1 MREMAR
7 DILINTAAFT
17 AIIPTSRIHQLGGIT
32 SPPDIAAGPWAGIRM
47 MPLERGIG
55 PDGTLK
61 GSHRQEVVLWIYDE
75 PRYYERIDQAHK
87 IARAAFLAAA
97 PRSKVIADTT
107 TVWLTCV
114 EWNGE
119 SEDNYDD
126 QWRASTRSAS
136 FWFVGSGI

>member
-7 DILINTAAFT
+7 DILINTAGFT
-17 AIIPTSRIHQLGGIT
+17 AVIPVARIHQLGGIT
-32 SPPDIAAGPWAGIRM
+32 SPPDINMGPWAGIRM
-47 MPLERGIG
+47 LPMLRGQG
-55 PDGTLK
+55 PDGALK
-61 GSHRQEVVLWIYDE
+61 GSHRQEVVLWIYDQ
-75 PRYYERIDQAHK
+75 PRYYERIDAAHK

-97 PRSKVIADTT
+97 PRSKILADTSV
-107 TVWLTCV
+107 VWLTCV

-136 FWFVGSGI
+136 YNFVGSGI

>member
-1 MREMAR
+1 MREIAR
-7 DILINTAAFT
+7 DILVNTAAFT
-17 AIIPTSRIHQLGGIT
+17 AVIPAIRIYQLGGIL
-32 SPPDIAAGPWAGIRM
+32 SPPDIATGPWAGLRM
-47 MPLERGIG
+47 MPLLRGQG
-55 PDGTLK
+55 PDLTLK
-61 GSHRQEVVLWIYDE
+61 GSHTQEVVLWVYDQ

-97 PRSKVIADTT
+97 PRSKVLADAT

-136 FWFVGSGI
+136 YNFVGSGI